1 MADPRGPAFDVPPV
15 VSDPRGPAFNRP
27 PTPAPEGFKRDAIAW
42 KSLYDKN
49 GKAVALSKLTDAQIR
64 EYLALPKNKGAL
76 ANGWTMSGGKVVHG
90 NAAAQPSAPSTP
102 VGVTTPGSP
111 TSDGSDAYLTDPWYQ
126 QQRAELDSELQKS
139 KIERDRLLGDGS
151 AKGQIESDWQYA
163 IDALTRNTRRSTSQ
177 TNADISGSNL
187 AGSGIA
193 RKALSDI
200 AADMLA
206 ESGKLNTDRTRN
218 ENAANLNWQDAQ
230 DTFNR
235 SDLAGMR
242 QATERWKAL
251 NSGVPLENT
260 TTNTASA
267 STGGGTAGGKVTAPA
282 GMQYTLKDPKNPKG
296 GWTLQPKKTVNR
308 VTAWATKNLANTN
321 TNKNP
326 NDKFLNP
333 TTDVKKP
340 AAAAPAKSAVVTQVK
355 PAAPA
360 KPAKAV
366 APPGTKFVKQPNGTY
381 KAVKI

>member
-90 NAAAQPSAPSTP
+90 NAAAQPSAP

-177 TNADISGSNL
+177 ANADISGSNL

-230 DTFNR
+230 DLFNR

-242 QATERWKAL
+242 QATELWRERNPGWDTKATG
-251 NSGVPLENT
+251 ST
-260 TTNTASA
+260 DSA
-267 STGGGTAGGKVTAPA
+267 VTKQKATAPP
-282 GMQYTLKDPKNPKG
+282 GQQYALKDPKNPKG

-321 TNKNP
+321 TSSKP
-326 NDKFLNP
+326 NDKFLSP
-333 TTDVKKP
+333 VTGIKKQAATT
-340 AAAAPAKSAVVTQVK
+340 Q
-355 PAAPA
+355 A
-360 KPAKAV
+360 KPAKAT